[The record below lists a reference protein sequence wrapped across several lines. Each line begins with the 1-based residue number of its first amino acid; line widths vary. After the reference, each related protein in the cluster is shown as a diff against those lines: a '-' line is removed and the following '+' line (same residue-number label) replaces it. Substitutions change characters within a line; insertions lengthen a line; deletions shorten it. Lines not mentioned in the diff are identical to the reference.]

1 MTLYTNDYLEYYL
14 TLVGWIINNGI
25 WDMISDTGLFAL
37 PFIIIVAREWIKVRG
52 EGADEGNKGVLSLAR
67 IETQLYVGYV
77 VVSLCAVPAI
87 SVGFDTLQF
96 DQSRGKQCQVLTPTP
111 SETGWNTTFS
121 SLAGKSAKVPVWWA
135 LVHALSKGLNSG
147 AVAAI
152 PCGTDLRQMRME
164 VDAMRIGNPLLA
176 QEVADFTHD
185 CFGPSRARLFMRQ
198 PDIRSIATDQ
208 NPFKK
213 TTVIAPKRRSKII
226 AGEAIHRARRWLQ
239 SLVGAEKATDTRS
252 RITPA
257 WFWLATFEIFYY
269 TGIRLNALLCMQLQD
284 IDWDQQL
291 ILVRGETEKTH
302 REFRIPIMDGLAP
315 HLRRLLDEAEKA
327 GFAPEDQLFNVN
339 RFSRHYKRREMNSD
353 QVEAMYKKLMEKLG
367 VRMTPHRFRHTLA
380 TDLMKQPERNIHLTK
395 NLLNHSNIATTM
407 SYIETDYN
415 HMRDVLHERSLQQ
428 GALHLVR
435 RVDESGSPGSRSGQT
450 QPKKNSRERKTREIK
465 LQGVTEP
472 AAGFQTSKAPCSSD
486 LLPPEELFTPTL
498 LFKSMTSG
506 VKTTPATR
514 TSATE
519 TVTVYSA
526 RASP

>member
-1 MTLYTNDYLEYYL
+1 MKPKELLQEYLLDHELREASQKIYGAAMKSL
-14 TLVGWIINNGI
+14 EKHFGEAIDVSTIERRGI
-25 WDMISDTGLFAL
+25 LSWRTSVIDGGLSK
-37 PFIIIVAREWIKVRG
+37 R
-52 EGADEGNKGVLSLAR
+52 S
-67 IETQLYVGYV
+67 
-77 VVSLCAVPAI
+77 
-87 SVGFDTLQF
+87 
-96 DQSRGKQCQVLTPTP
+96 
-111 SETGWNTTFS
+111 WNTYS
-121 SLAGKSAKVPVWWA
+121 N
-135 LVHALSKGLNSG
+135 H
-147 AVAAI
+147 
-152 PCGTDLRQMRME
+152 LRTIWGYGIE
-164 VDAMRIGNPLLA
+164 YGIFPKA
-176 QEVADFTHD
+176 Q
-185 CFGPSRARLFMRQ
+185 P
-198 PDIRSIATDQ
+198 

-284 IDWDQQL
+284 VDWDQQL

-472 AAGFQTSKAPCSSD
+472 AAGFQTSKAPCLSD

-506 VKTTPATR
+506 LKTKPATR
-514 TSATE
+514 ASATE